1 MSFMEKTRETLS
13 ALEQLKDQLNGI
25 ANREILETERM
36 LHSLMVDAVNIQR
49 SELSENATRL
59 RSLAEDVVSI
69 QKKEFSLMKVFGIE
83 NYELAHSSFL
93 AWLLDPLGDHGLGSQ
108 FAYKFICQATS
119 KIKEFDLTGV
129 DFRNLCVD
137 REISG
142 DESRLDIRMRDPL
155 GSFLCVIENK
165 ILSKEGTDQTNRLY
179 RDYHNVSSKELF
191 VFLTLDEKAKPVNS
205 NFTPITYKE
214 VLSILR
220 SLSEESVNP
229 NTKFLIR
236 HYINTLERLIMSEN
250 YEGFSER
257 TKLYYRYQ
265 KYIDEVRKAFDQ
277 DRQLLLSTLEEE
289 VKRRQWWDD
298 KFWGMDRTGGDITI
312 WKNLWYLTE
321 HQGVYIELYLHKSQP
336 AFSLY
341 IYGEPSEFSIKFGP
355 VFKRLLDEENSSRL
369 TDAYTKTFMRGV
381 SRFVEREIPLS
392 LTEKDQVQKILS
404 SLDEMVQIF
413 EKTIDRS
420 IEEFRKSSSRV

>member
-298 KFWGMDRTGGDITI
+298 KFWRMDRTGGDITI

>member
-1 MSFMEKTRETLS
+1 MEKTRETLS

-298 KFWGMDRTGGDITI
+298 KFWRMDRTGGDITI